1 MSIIKSIFIFLSF
14 AVLTACGGGG
24 GSGGSNPNQPIFFT
38 TAGTSVI
45 LPVAKSEQF
54 DVGGGVPPYSVST
67 NDQAIAVGA
76 ISGNKLT
83 LGAVAPGTAT
93 VSVFD
98 SSGAAIRVSVRVG
111 ASTPLYTTASSS
123 ITIGVGSV
131 ASRIFT
137 IGGGVAP
144 YTVSGT
150 ADAVARVESLNGTQW
165 KVTGI
170 TIGTTNVR
178 IRDFAGVEVQVSVTV
193 GAPELRVSPADLK
206 LFPGLSAIV
215 KISGG
220 QPPYRI
226 AGGIPAAVDAQISQS
241 NPDELVITGKLASDL
256 ELSVAD
262 ATGQLQ
268 KVTVKVE
275 IGQAAFGIS
284 PSTLSV
290 SETDSQLINL
300 TIYGAAPGRVCLFT
314 SDTAFLQ
321 PVGNSCKT
329 VIASGTP
336 ITVDT
341 GTSGSRCVNGEREVT
356 ITAVD
361 ASGSIGTAVITILD
375 NDLACGLADF
385 TVSPD
390 AITVRAAVGAA
401 PATSNQALISG
412 GSGSYVVVSSNSAAA
427 TAAVAG
433 NVITVTGGTVASAVP
448 VIITVIDQMIP
459 GRSDTISVTVN

>member
-1 MSIIKSIFIFLSF
+1 M
-14 AVLTACGGGG
+14 
-24 GSGGSNPNQPIFFT
+24 
-38 TAGTSVI
+38 
-45 LPVAKSEQF
+45 
-54 DVGGGVPPYSVST
+54 
-67 NDQAIAVGA
+67 
-76 ISGNKLT
+76 
-83 LGAVAPGTAT
+83 
-93 VSVFD
+93 
-98 SSGAAIRVSVRVG
+98 
-111 ASTPLYTTASSS
+111 
-123 ITIGVGSV
+123 
-131 ASRIFT
+131 
-137 IGGGVAP
+137 
-144 YTVSGT
+144 
-150 ADAVARVESLNGTQW
+150 
-165 KVTGI
+165 
-170 TIGTTNVR
+170 
-178 IRDFAGVEVQVSVTV
+178 
-193 GAPELRVSPADLK
+193 
-206 LFPGLSAIV
+206 
-215 KISGG
+215 
-220 QPPYRI
+220 
-226 AGGIPAAVDAQISQS
+226 
-241 NPDELVITGKLASDL
+241 
-256 ELSVAD
+256 SVAD

-275 IGQAAFGIS
+275 IGQATFGIS

-390 AITVRAAVGAA
+390 AITVRPAAGAV
-401 PATSNQALISG
+401 PGTSNQALISG